1 MPLLIP
7 AIVEAAKI
15 GSKALGSIVSKSK
28 AKKAE
33 RKTLRLQQKASEKEA
48 ALNSVA
54 SKIGLV
60 KPQPRLTTGDISSVN
75 TKRDYKNLVKV
86 NEKAMDMVQP
96 VQGESGFNKKMIA
109 AVVAIVLLIL
119 ILFVKRKR

>member
-1 MPLLIP
+1 MPLIIP

-15 GSKALGSIVSKSK
+15 GSKALGAIVSKSK

-33 RKTLRLQQKASEKEA
+33 RKTLKLQQKASEKEA

-60 KPQPRLTTGDISSVN
+60 KPPPRLTTGDISSVN

-96 VQGESGFNKKMIA
+96 VQGESVLNKKIIA
-109 AVVAIVLLIL
+109 ILAVIVLV
-119 ILFVKRKR
+119 LFFVLKRKR